1 MCCVITR
8 LKYKVII
15 INIIMIKYPNNCT
28 LKSTV
33 KKLRDRYNCVG
44 IKTSFEDE
52 GANFNDMIKLREIT
66 SSLGIKLAIK
76 VGGSEAKTD
85 IKSSIDLC
93 CDSIVGPMIETKYA
107 FEKYIQSTR
116 NLKVGKGIN
125 IETITAIDN
134 IDMILSSQY
143 LGEID
148 YFVIGRVDLAGSME
162 QSRDLIDS
170 NENLKRLEK
179 TFSKIK
185 KTNRSTYMGGA
196 ISKKSKEFIHH
207 LYSKGLLDYIE
218 TRYIII
224 KLDEEIF
231 NVYDEVIKSSHEF
244 ELEWTKYLH
253 SKYSEL
259 THSLESRITLA
270 QSRVWKSFI
279 LQGQHVSF
287 NIEDL
292 KKDVLPVQKYNVC
305 FINNSV
311 DSYIQ
316 PGDLVIIDKK
326 LIQHVEYHDL
336 VYPIN
341 AKEDNKCIETVMDII
356 KFINGKNI
364 QRVVVIGGGLVQDI
378 GSFMSSIY
386 NRGIKWIYFPT
397 TLLAMSD
404 SCIGSKTSLNTNV
417 KNKIGTFYSPSI
429 VYIHIGFLET
439 LTESDVKSG
448 LGEILKLC
456 MIGNS
461 LGLYEKYKN
470 DITSL
475 IKLSLLIK
483 RSVIDIDLFDENIRK
498 ILNYGHT
505 VGHALEVMTDY
516 SIPHGIAV
524 VYGMLIENS
533 LFNYSD
539 SKFERLC
546 SDLLVPIDTID
557 TSQIKTILLS
567 DKKACVDNINFI
579 VPNEPGNFDIVKKE
593 VTRDVCEKITS
604 YIQKIQ
610 GQF

>member
-1 MCCVITR
+1 
-8 LKYKVII
+8 
-15 INIIMIKYPNNCT
+15 MIKYPKHCI

-76 VGGSEAKTD
+76 VGGAEAKTD
-85 IKSSIDLC
+85 IKSSMDLC

-107 FEKYIQSTR
+107 FEKYIQSTK
-116 NLKVGKGIN
+116 NLNVGKGIN

-143 LGEID
+143 LGDLD

-196 ISKKSKEFIHH
+196 ISKKSKDFIRH

-224 KLDEEIF
+224 KLDDEIF
-231 NVYDEVIKSSHEF
+231 DVYDEVIKSSHEF
-244 ELEWTKYLH
+244 ELEWTKHLH
-253 SKYSEL
+253 SKYSTL
-259 THSLESRITLA
+259 TQSLESRISLA
-270 QSRVWKSFI
+270 QSRVWKSFT
-279 LQGQHVSF
+279 LQDKQVSF
-287 NIEDL
+287 NIEEL
-292 KKDVLPVQKYNVC
+292 KNDVLQVQKYNVC
-305 FINNSV
+305 FINKPV

-316 PGDLVIIDKK
+316 PDDLVIIDKK
-326 LIQHVEYHDL
+326 LIQCVEYHDL
-336 VYPIN
+336 VYTIDAN
-341 AKEDNKCIETVMDII
+341 ENNKCIETVMDII
-356 KFINGKNI
+356 QFINGKNI
-364 QRVVVIGGGLVQDI
+364 QRVVVIGGGLTQDV

-386 NRGIKWIYFPT
+386 NRGTKWIYFPT
-397 TLLAMSD
+397 TLLAMAD

-417 KNKIGTFYSPSI
+417 KNKIGTFYSPTT
-429 VYIHIGFLET
+429 VYIHTGFLET
-439 LTESDVKSG
+439 LTDSDIKSG

-461 LGLYEKYKN
+461 LGLYEKYKS
-470 DITSL
+470 DIASL

-483 RSVIDIDLFDENIRK
+483 RAVIDIDLFDDNIRK
-498 ILNYGHT
+498 TLNYGHT

-524 VYGMLIENS
+524 VYGMLAENS

-539 SKFERLC
+539 TTFERLC
-546 SDLLVPIDTID
+546 SDLLVPIDNID
-557 TSQIKTILLS
+557 TSQIKSILLS
-567 DKKACVDNINFI
+567 DKKACANNLNFI
-579 VPNEPGNFDIVKKE
+579 VPKEPGKFDIVNRE
-593 VTRDVCEKITS
+593 VTTDLCVNITS
-604 YIQKIQ
+604 YLQKIQ
-610 GQF
+610 DQF